1 MGSSIRPASSGVQN
15 GLRPGGGHFALGHVR
30 YRLGMDAPDLHPLN
44 ASLIPLLG
52 TWHGPGEGA
61 YPTIRSFSYGETLTF
76 GHVGKP
82 FLALQ
87 QRTQERQSGM
97 PLHAE
102 AGYLRPQGD
111 GTVELVLSQPSGI
124 VEIHSGT
131 VVETEAGVDVD
142 LTAEAVHPSP
152 SAKMVRETRR
162 RYVVEGDML
171 TCDFWMAAMGEPLT
185 HHLRSVLT
193 RQP

>member
-1 MGSSIRPASSGVQN
+1 
-15 GLRPGGGHFALGHVR
+15 
-30 YRLGMDAPDLHPLN
+30 MDAPDLHPLN
-44 ASLIPLLG
+44 AALIPLLG

-87 QRTQERQSGM
+87 QRTQERESGL

-111 GTVELVLSQPSGI
+111 GTIELVLSQPSGI
-124 VEIHSGT
+124 VEIHTGT
-131 VVETEAGVDVD
+131 VVETEAGVEVD
-142 LTAEAVHPSP
+142 LHADAVHLSP

-162 RYVVEGDML
+162 RYVVEGDTL

-193 RQP
+193 RHPSRATPTHWDLRVDGPSGSIKIESMPGSQA